1 MAPVSRLPNLS
12 RVQDIGCSQEQPE
25 EVVRLIRRFLNQV
38 ALEREVN
45 KQHISDYWPPYR
57 DYESYLG
64 GEGYRKWGSKD
75 SDDESEA
82 EGNPQEN
89 T

>member
-1 MAPVSRLPNLS
+1 MH
-12 RVQDIGCSQEQPE
+12 QEQPE
-25 EVVRLIRRFLNQV
+25 EVVRLIRGFLNQV

-45 KQHISDYWPPYR
+45 KQHVSDYWPPYR
-57 DYESYLG
+57 EYESYLG
-64 GEGYRKWGSKD
+64 AESFHEWGSKD

-82 EGNPQEN
+82 SEPKGNYQVN